1 LPFPHDDKKDPYK
14 EYALNVKPEAG
25 EMLGDHAAFLA
36 RLSRPAADR
45 LINVFSREVNSL
57 KTMPDRYT
65 WLDRPGVPR
74 RKYRKL
80 PFEKHYMIL
89 YHIDDDIVHID
100 AVVDARMD
108 FVRFI
113 G

>member
-1 LPFPHDDKKDPYK
+1 VPFPHDDEKDPYR
-14 EYALNVKPEAG
+14 EYSLDVPAIVDS
-25 EMLGDHAAFLA
+25 MLIEHASFLA
-36 RLSRPAADR
+36 QVSEPAADR
-45 LINVFSREVNSL
+45 LINAFYREVNSL

-65 WLDRPGVPR
+65 WLDHPGVGW

-80 PFEKHYMIL
+80 PFKKHYMIL
-89 YHIDDDIVHID
+89 YHIDDDTVHID

-108 FVRFI
+108 FTRFI